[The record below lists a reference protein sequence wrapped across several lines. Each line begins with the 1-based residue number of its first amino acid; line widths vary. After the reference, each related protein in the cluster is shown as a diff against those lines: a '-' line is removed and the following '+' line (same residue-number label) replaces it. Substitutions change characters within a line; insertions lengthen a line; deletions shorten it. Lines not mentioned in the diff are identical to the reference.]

1 MTDFFK
7 SIKIAIPSLN
17 AKDRNKP
24 EDLADFFAWKSR
36 LETYLMGVGLWD
48 TLMGRETIIR
58 KPETPKPSLTV
69 IGELKEKI
77 KNENDSSEKQQLK
90 NQLASVRKI
99 RTRWYAFHEAEKDVL
114 MKKSQLAM
122 ILKQSFNT
130 EAIMKF
136 SVLTKENDPIVM
148 YNNLCEYFVQSSEQ
162 IIQGLITDIRKIV
175 RKEGESIDNLA
186 IRIKI
191 ISTHLET
198 LGRPESES
206 SLKEIFMSAVKTSD
220 ASARATLETIFNSDS
235 YSNMT
240 FDQLQTRVANGMK
253 FHDNVKKSG
262 DVANFVQN
270 KGPNKKRQI
279 EKESKS

>member
-77 KNENDSSEKQQLK
+77 KNESDSSEKQQLK

-99 RTRWYAFHEAEKDVL
+99 RMRWYAFHEAEKD
-114 MKKSQLAM
+114 
-122 ILKQSFNT
+122 IL
-130 EAIMKF
+130 
-136 SVLTKENDPIVM
+136 
-148 YNNLCEYFVQSSEQ
+148 
-162 IIQGLITDIRKIV
+162 
-175 RKEGESIDNLA
+175 
-186 IRIKI
+186 
-191 ISTHLET
+191 
-198 LGRPESES
+198 
-206 SLKEIFMSAVKTSD
+206 
-220 ASARATLETIFNSDS
+220 
-235 YSNMT
+235 
-240 FDQLQTRVANGMK
+240 
-253 FHDNVKKSG
+253 
-262 DVANFVQN
+262 
-270 KGPNKKRQI
+270 
-279 EKESKS
+279 